1 MGGTS
6 SCPRSSWH
14 RRHRRCADSIDV
26 DEYRAANT
34 ERVGVRVDHPPE
46 EELPIGRLHDE
57 DVTHFRRAARPL
69 QHGEIHGASR
79 SVLERALAAAGLKG
93 AVTKTGRRARRQSHG
108 MHPLYNLGESLDRV
122 EPGSLLPDDRI
133 LAGSTSAVSPPPRLR
148 AGGFVPDTPPP
159 ASLSHVSDG
168 E

>member
-1 MGGTS
+1 
-6 SCPRSSWH
+6 
-14 RRHRRCADSIDV
+14 
-26 DEYRAANT
+26 
-34 ERVGVRVDHPPE
+34 
-46 EELPIGRLHDE
+46 
-57 DVTHFRRAARPL
+57 
-69 QHGEIHGASR
+69 
-79 SVLERALAAAGLKG
+79 VLERALAAAGLKG

-122 EPGSLLPDDRI
+122 EPEGLVPDDRI